1 MDLWEEPVVK
11 TEQLSKSFGSF
22 VAVDKVNL
30 LVQRGLIAGLLGAN
44 GAGKSTLIRMLCGLL
59 RPTSGRAVIAG
70 LDIQL
75 KTQSLRQR
83 IGYMSQRFSLYEDLA
98 VNENLNFFAG
108 IYGLSGLQKKER
120 IKEVLRLTGLADYAK
135 WPACELAGGF
145 RQRLALGCAIL
156 HQPELVFLDEPTG
169 GVDPAA
175 RRAFW
180 DLIHEL
186 AQQGTTVLV
195 TTHYLDEA
203 EYCHKVFLM
212 HKGQI
217 ILEGK
222 PNILKEQSL
231 SGVMFELCIPNP
243 LKALAMLKRER
254 LVLGGSLFGTRLH
267 IRLNCLE
274 AEELLKARLKQE
286 DLGPFALRQIKPTLE
301 DIFLEIIG
309 NEVKT

>member
-1 MDLWEEPVVK
+1 
-11 TEQLSKSFGSF
+11 
-22 VAVDKVNL
+22 
-30 LVQRGLIAGLLGAN
+30 
-44 GAGKSTLIRMLCGLL
+44 
-59 RPTSGRAVIAG
+59 
-70 LDIQL
+70 
-75 KTQSLRQR
+75 
-83 IGYMSQRFSLYEDLA
+83 MSQRFSLYEDLA

-108 IYGLSGLQKKER
+108 IYGLGGLQKKER
-120 IKEVLRLTGLADYAK
+120 IKDVLRLTGLADYAK
-135 WPACELAGGF
+135 RLARELAGGF

-231 SGVMFELCIPNP
+231 SGVMFELYIPNP
-243 LKALAMLKRER
+243 LKALAMLKKEKV
-254 LVLGGSLFGTRLH
+254 VLGGSLFGTRLH

-274 AEELLKARLKQE
+274 DEELLKARLNQE
-286 DLGPFALRQIKPTLE
+286 GLGPYSLRQIKPTLE

-309 NEVKT
+309 GEART